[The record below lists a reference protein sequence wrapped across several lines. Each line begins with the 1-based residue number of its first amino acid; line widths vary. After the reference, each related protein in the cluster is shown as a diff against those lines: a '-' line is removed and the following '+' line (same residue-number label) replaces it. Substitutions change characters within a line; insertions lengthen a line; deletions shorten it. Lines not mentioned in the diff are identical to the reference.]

1 MHVRSRSPGAFPGAV
16 AAPFPAIDHPR
27 PRPSTRAN
35 CVAVRFSG
43 SAAAMPVTFRDAT
56 LADLPAIVALLA
68 EDTLGEKREDPSLPL
83 DPAYER
89 AFNLIA
95 ASSDQR
101 QIVAELDGAVV
112 GTMQLTF
119 IPGIAFKGAW
129 RGQIEAVRVAG
140 ALRGQGIGGEM
151 IDWAVAQCRARGCRM
166 VQLTSDKSRSAA
178 HRFYERLGWNRS
190 HEGFKFKL

>member
-1 MHVRSRSPGAFPGAV
+1 M
-16 AAPFPAIDHPR
+16 
-27 PRPSTRAN
+27 TE
-35 CVAVRFSG
+35 
-43 SAAAMPVTFRDAT
+43 VTFRDAT

-89 AFNLIA
+89 AFHLISA
-95 ASSDQR
+95 NPDQR
-101 QIVAELDGAVV
+101 QIVAEQGGVVV

-140 ALRGQGIGGEM
+140 SLRGQGIGAEM
-151 IDWAVAQCRARGCRM
+151 IEWAVGQCRARDCRM
-166 VQLTSDKSRSAA
+166 VQLTSDKSRTAA
-178 HRFYERLGWNRS
+178 HRFYERLGWTRS
-190 HEGFKFKL
+190 HEGFKIKL